1 VVLNEIILTVKIIIM
16 KKNISIILLFAFTF
30 GLLSSC
36 EKKLTYVDPSST
48 TDGLAFIKVIDASP
62 NFRQVFKGSD
72 SFNIY
77 VNGLKVNG
85 GQLSYNSIFPTA
97 TNLYAGVPAGPQSIR
112 VTVNGKVNPDS
123 ITLLSVNK
131 TLDAGS
137 YYSFI
142 ITDEALGSN
151 EARQMFLK
159 DNFAL
164 TDTSHFTLRFID
176 AVLNDATPV
185 DVYSINN
192 AANIF
197 TNISPG
203 TTTAFSSFNYN
214 LTSDILSI
222 RVAGT
227 LTEITKVTG
236 AVLTRSR
243 AYTLLYKGSSVGTG
257 TKARTAIVYANN

>member
-1 VVLNEIILTVKIIIM
+1 M
-16 KKNISIILLFAFTF
+16 KKNISIILLIAFS
-30 GLLSSC
+30 LVLSWSC
-36 EKKLTYVDPSST
+36 DKKIAYIDSA
-48 TDGLAFIKVIDASP
+48 TDTQGLAFIKIVDAAP

-72 SFNIY
+72 SFNVF
-77 VNGLKVNG
+77 VNGQKVNG
-85 GQLSYNSIFPTA
+85 SFLTYNSLFPTA
-97 TNLYAGVPAGPQSIR
+97 TNLYAGVPAGPQSVR
-112 VTVNGKVNPDS
+112 LSVHSTTNSDL
-123 ITLLSVNK
+123 ITLASFNK

-142 ITDEALGSN
+142 ITDEALNAN
-151 EARQMFLK
+151 ETRQMWIK

-164 TDTSHFTLRFID
+164 TDTNHVTLRFID
-176 AVLNDATPV
+176 AVLNDPTSV
-185 DVYSINN
+185 DVYSTNN

-197 TNISPG
+197 TNITPG
-203 TTTAFSSFNYN
+203 TATTFTTLNYN

-222 RVAGT
+222 RIAGT

-243 AYTLLYKGSSVGTG
+243 AYTLLYRGTNGGTG